1 MVLHFNQA
9 MITVIYLNE
18 DGLVKYAIRFKEKY
32 GYFSSKSLETLFD
45 IRQEEEDYN
54 SGWLDFSKF
63 ETKFYESIEKAIV
76 QKCLNPWL
84 LSERDQSA
92 LELYLQYYSTPL
104 VVERPNVIKKM
115 VSSLMMKRTNSMR
128 SQRSR
133 IGFLEDIHQ
142 RQQTEILHQSKH
154 TESDYNSIIE
164 RGASRIRDVMK
175 SEQLLSSAR
184 SSVSSIK
191 SRLVDFN
198 ARMAGQKH
206 SEALKSDSVKSR
218 SLRGIFGTMRSG
230 QTSSKIDYFIAIP
243 AILHVI
249 ENYFIEEKEIY
260 LGVAER
266 KDVEN
271 IHMMLGRN
279 AV

>member
-1 MVLHFNQA
+1 
-9 MITVIYLNE
+9 
-18 DGLVKYAIRFKEKY
+18 
-32 GYFSSKSLETLFD
+32 
-45 IRQEEEDYN
+45 
-54 SGWLDFSKF
+54 
-63 ETKFYESIEKAIV
+63 
-76 QKCLNPWL
+76 
-84 LSERDQSA
+84 
-92 LELYLQYYSTPL
+92 
-104 VVERPNVIKKM
+104 
-115 VSSLMMKRTNSMR
+115 
-128 SQRSR
+128 
-133 IGFLEDIHQ
+133 
-142 RQQTEILHQSKH
+142 
-154 TESDYNSIIE
+154 
-164 RGASRIRDVMK
+164 MK

-249 ENYFIEEKEIY
+249 ENYFIEEKDIY